1 MAGLP
6 ADDFCLKWN
15 DHHSIFFASVERL
28 CQLDTLT
35 DVTLSCGAQ
44 DFTAHK
50 LVLSVC
56 SGYFA
61 RLFSAQ
67 RSHVASPDLRTAIV
81 YLKDVNPRHMELL
94 LSYMYRGEI
103 NVQESELVGLL
114 ETARSLQIK
123 GLADNPETSAPPTPP
138 VSAPMTTVK
147 KLPKLAKVNSGGSH
161 VMPPLSKL
169 GQKRPLTTPS
179 MAGLPTSLTPTA
191 THSPPPVVKKP
202 KEEVPWMSEN
212 SETESPAHLEPAS
225 HDGLNAGEDY
235 SADDYGYEEEFAG
248 MDPESNDNSNFEN
261 EPGPDQNTGEMRSY
275 ETPVEGIPNSQAPT
289 ACPECGKVIS
299 RASDLRRHILTHSEI
314 KLYGC
319 RLCDHRSNRKYLI
332 KRHVTSLHNFS
343 EFDDIDGLIQSFD
356 T

>member
-67 RSHVASPDLRTAIV
+67 RTHAGVSPDLRTAIV

-123 GLADNPETSAPPTPP
+123 GLADNPETPAAPNPP

-161 VMPPLSKL
+161 TMPPLTKL
-169 GQKRPLTTPS
+169 GQKRPLAAPS
-179 MAGLPTSLTPTA
+179 IASQAQVLPT
-191 THSPPPVVKKP
+191 THSPTPVVKKP

-212 SETESPAHLEPAS
+212 SGNDSQSHLEQS
-225 HDGLNAGEDY
+225 SNDGLNAGEDY

-261 EPGPDQNTGEMRSY
+261 EPGHDQNTGE
-275 ETPVEGIPNSQAPT
+275 VG
-289 ACPECGKVIS
+289 
-299 RASDLRRHILTHSEI
+299 
-314 KLYGC
+314 
-319 RLCDHRSNRKYLI
+319 
-332 KRHVTSLHNFS
+332 F
-343 EFDDIDGLIQSFD
+343 
-356 T
+356 

>member
-261 EPGPDQNTGEMRSY
+261 EPGPDQNTGEVPPDGTEHKCKVCCKTFRQHSDLQRHWVTHTLEKPY
-275 ETPVEGIPNSQAPT
+275 SCQY
-289 ACPECGKVIS
+289 CGKGFTQVGSQYRHERNACS
-299 RASDLRRHILTHSEI
+299 RGPRAAFSSPGQDLQESHLP
-314 KLYGC
+314 
-319 RLCDHRSNRKYLI
+319 N
-332 KRHVTSLHNFS
+332 V
-343 EFDDIDGLIQSFD
+343 QSP
-356 T
+356 

>member
-261 EPGPDQNTGEMRSY
+261 EPGPDQNTGENTSRGTWHTC
-275 ETPVEGIPNSQAPT
+275 E
-289 ACPECGKVIS
+289 ACTMTF
-299 RASDLRRHILTHSEI
+299 RQHSDLQKHWVTHTQEKPYKCQFCRKGFTQLGSKYRHERIACSRRPDLA
-314 KLYGC
+314 
-319 RLCDHRSNRKYLI
+319 
-332 KRHVTSLHNFS
+332 F
-343 EFDDIDGLIQSFD
+343 
-356 T
+356 